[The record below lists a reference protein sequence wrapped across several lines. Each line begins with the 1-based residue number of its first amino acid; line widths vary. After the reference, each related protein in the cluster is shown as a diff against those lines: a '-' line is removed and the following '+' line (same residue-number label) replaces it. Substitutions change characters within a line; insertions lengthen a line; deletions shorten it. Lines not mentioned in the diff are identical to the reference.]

1 MKIIRQ
7 AQVYSPEFL
16 GKKDIL
22 IAGGKIE
29 KIQDKIE
36 LNGNIEIEEISAEN
50 MLIFPGFIDSHVH
63 ITGGG
68 GEGSFA
74 SRTPEIMLS
83 DITSA
88 GVTTV
93 IGTLGTDGTTRT
105 MNNLLAKAA
114 GLEEEGITTFVN
126 TGSYQIPVKTV
137 TGSITDDII
146 LIEKIIGVGEIAIS
160 DHRSSQPTFEDISK
174 LIADAR
180 LGGMLSGKAGT
191 VNFHLG
197 DSKRMLDLI
206 FEVAEKTEIP
216 MKHIVPTHAN
226 RNPYLFEDALRYAKQ
241 GGYIDFTTSTV
252 PQFIEEGEVVSWKA
266 LKIALEEGV
275 KPENITFS
283 SDAQGSLPLFDQN
296 GIMTGI
302 GVGKVASLYESA
314 VQAIKNGVSIENAIM
329 PITSNPAQIYKLS
342 GKGFVKEGLDA
353 DLVIVDSET
362 FNIDSVI
369 AKGRLMVSNGEILVK
384 GTFEK

>member
-7 AQVYSPEFL
+7 AKIYAPEFL
-16 GKKDIL
+16 GKKDVL
-22 IAGGKIE
+22 VAGGKIQ
-29 KIQDKIE
+29 KIQDNIVLE
-36 LNGNIEIEEISAEN
+36 GNVDIDEIEAQDMI
-50 MLIFPGFIDSHVH
+50 MFPGFIDSHVH

-68 GEGSFA
+68 GEGSFS

-105 MNNLLAKAA
+105 MTNLLAKAR

-126 TGSYQIPVKTV
+126 TGSYQIPVKTI

-160 DHRSSQPTFEDISK
+160 DHRSSQPSFEDIAK

-197 DSKRMLDLI
+197 DSKRMLDIL

-216 MKHIVPTHAN
+216 LKHIVPTHTN
-226 RNPYLFEDALRYAKQ
+226 RNPYLFEDAIKYAKM

-252 PQFIEEGEVVSWKA
+252 PQFIEEGEVTNS
-266 LKIALEEGV
+266 
-275 KPENITFS
+275 
-283 SDAQGSLPLFDQN
+283 
-296 GIMTGI
+296 
-302 GVGKVASLYESA
+302 
-314 VQAIKNGVSIENAIM
+314 
-329 PITSNPAQIYKLS
+329 YK
-342 GKGFVKEGLDA
+342 
-353 DLVIVDSET
+353 IVDSLPC
-362 FNIDSVI
+362 S
-369 AKGRLMVSNGEILVK
+369 
-384 GTFEK
+384 